1 MVPVPV
7 YHLSWQE
14 GLNYITAV
22 TSDSVSELMLACI
35 VYPYP
40 YHHYCMQVFQ
50 VPIEE
55 CSQRIDCT
63 SCTND
68 LNPLCGWC
76 VVENKCSR
84 QTQCQNSSLSSRWTQ
99 DNTNCVTV
107 ATVDPMQLALD
118 PAILTNEVRH

>member
-1 MVPVPV
+1 MVPV

-22 TSDSVSELMLACI
+22 TPDSVSECWYGL
-35 VYPYP
+35 PYP
-40 YHHYCMQVFQ
+40 LFPHLKVFQ

-84 QTQCQNSSLSSRWTQ
+84 QTQCQNSNLTSRWTQ
-99 DNTNCVTV
+99 YNTNCFIA
-107 ATVDPMQLALD
+107 ATVEPIQLALD
-118 PAILTNEVRH
+118 PTILTNEVRFV